1 MDPNEETNT
10 IVAILRLQPQICKQ
24 VEIVM
29 QRLRV
34 IVPFSMPF
42 SMYATKM
49 R

>member
-24 VEIVM
+24 VEIVV

-34 IVPFSMPF
+34 IVSMPF
-42 SMYATKM
+42 STYATKM